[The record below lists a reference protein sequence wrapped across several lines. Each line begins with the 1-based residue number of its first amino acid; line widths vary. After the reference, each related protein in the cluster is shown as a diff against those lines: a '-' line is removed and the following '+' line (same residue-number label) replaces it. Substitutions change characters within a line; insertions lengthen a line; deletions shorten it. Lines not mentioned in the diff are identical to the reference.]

1 MRSAAGKGKSKRG
14 RKRERR
20 LSPSPKRLPEVGQKT
35 IRMHMQGIQ
44 EALRSGPEQHLRPVC
59 HAGLLSSSGQKQT
72 GTP

>member
-44 EALRSGPEQHLRPVC
+44 EALRSGPE
-59 HAGLLSSSGQKQT
+59 
-72 GTP
+72 